1 MSDRLMGVPSDDR
14 LNVAPALVSP
24 LAGEPIAPT
33 PEARATPIR
42 RDARM
47 RLCFVGP
54 VLGRNPG
61 WVVSQGE
68 VLGDLLAAEGHTVR
82 LTSRFPG
89 RARRMADTLVSLLA
103 WRDDIDLVVHLVF
116 HGRGFVITDAAS
128 RLCRAL
134 GLRQMFVL
142 HGGGLPAFGARH
154 RRWVR
159 GVLGRGNLVVAPSA
173 YQARAFNRLLQPAPA
188 VRVIPNVLDIKDY
201 PYRHRSTVEPRL
213 LWMRTFHANYHP
225 EMAVEVLA
233 DLRRTHPA
241 ATLTMAG
248 QEKGL
253 EAAVRQLA
261 RRHDLDAAM
270 RFPGFLG
277 PADKAREFGAHDIYL
292 NTNRIDNM
300 PVSVLEAGAFGL
312 PVVATAVGG
321 VPDLLTDVETGLLVP
336 DGDVAAMAGAVRRLL
351 ADAELA
357 ARLSVNGRALAERCD
372 WTAVRDT
379 WMAAFEE
386 VLHA

>member
-1 MSDRLMGVPSDDR
+1 MSDRLMGGAPGAEFTA
-14 LNVAPALVSP
+14 APAPV
-24 LAGEPIAPT
+24 AKPT
-33 PEARATPIR
+33 TSR
-42 RDARM
+42 RDARL

-54 VLGRNPG
+54 ILGRNPG

-68 VLGDLLAAEGHTVR
+68 VLGELLVREGHRVL
-82 LTSRFPG
+82 LTSRIPG
-89 RARRMADTLVSLLA
+89 RARRMADTLASLVA
-103 WRDDIDLVVHLVF
+103 WRNEIDLVIHLVF
-116 HGRGFVITDAAS
+116 HGPGFVISDAAS
-128 RLCRAL
+128 LLGRAL
-134 GLRQMFVL
+134 GLRQIFVL
-142 HGGGLPAFGARH
+142 HGGGLPAFAVKH

-159 GVLGRGNLVVAPSA
+159 GVLRRGDLVIAPSA

-201 PYRHRSTVEPRL
+201 PYRHRATVEPRL
-213 LWMRTFHANYHP
+213 LWMRTFHWNYHP

-253 EAAVRQLA
+253 GPAVRGLA
-261 RRHDLDAAM
+261 RRRGLGEAVC
-270 RFPGFLG
+270 FPGYLG
-277 PADKAREFGAHDIYL
+277 MADKTREFGAHDIYL
-292 NTNRIDNM
+292 NTNRVDNM

-321 VPDLLTDVETGLLVP
+321 VPDLLTDKETGLLVP
-336 DGDVAAMAGAVRRLL
+336 DGDAAAMAGAIRRLL
-351 ADAELA
+351 TNAELA
-357 ARLSVNGRALAERCD
+357 AKLSAGGRALAERCD
-372 WTAVRDT
+372 WTAVRDQWT
-379 WMAAFEE
+379 AAFEE